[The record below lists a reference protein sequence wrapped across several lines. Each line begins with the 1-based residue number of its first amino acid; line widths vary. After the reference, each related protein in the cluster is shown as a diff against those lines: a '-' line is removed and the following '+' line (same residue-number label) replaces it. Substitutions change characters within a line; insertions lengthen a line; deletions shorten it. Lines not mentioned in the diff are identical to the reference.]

1 MVQFRLRLFVDLVWT
16 LCPRPIQAARARSVT
31 KNRMFSRSRPLQ
43 NTRNALAVLAGAIPW
58 GFKSPSPHHIFT
70 NLAAT
75 DRNWP
80 VAVLFLDPRT

>member
-1 MVQFRLRLFVDLVWT
+1 MVQFRLRLFVDLIWT

-58 GFKSPSPHHIFT
+58 EFKSPSPHHKMSFGFISLRPPFFRVT
-70 NLAAT
+70 
-75 DRNWP
+75 
-80 VAVLFLDPRT
+80 FL